1 MGVND
6 IGRRSLLTSVIDWF
20 FGIGVTLAHFQI
32 QGSCF
37 STRDEFIILQRGMA
51 KISEKSLSIQFGI
64 LSGPLALDVETRL
77 SCLNTVLGDIE
88 GRSKLVVS
96 SLFVCD
102 MQGCIFLLWL
112 EKGGIYLVC

>member
-1 MGVND
+1 
-6 IGRRSLLTSVIDWF
+6 
-20 FGIGVTLAHFQI
+20 
-32 QGSCF
+32 
-37 STRDEFIILQRGMA
+37 MA

-88 GRSKLVVS
+88 GSSKLVVS